1 MTIDIAEIT
10 RVTMHEN
17 STYTPRGLRYV
28 PRSVS
33 ELDSIIARVEII
45 NQEIDIEGHVTQDG
59 QWVPRRSH
67 GRDIVEFTFRG
78 TSHYVDVESA
88 RAELRDR
95 KIGEITEE

>member
-10 RVTMHEN
+10 LVTMHEN

-33 ELDSIIARVEII
+33 ELDSIIARVERIT
-45 NQEIDIEGHVTQDG
+45 QEIDIQGHVTQDG
-59 QWVPRRSH
+59 RWVPRRSY

-78 TSHYVDVESA
+78 ASHYVDVESA